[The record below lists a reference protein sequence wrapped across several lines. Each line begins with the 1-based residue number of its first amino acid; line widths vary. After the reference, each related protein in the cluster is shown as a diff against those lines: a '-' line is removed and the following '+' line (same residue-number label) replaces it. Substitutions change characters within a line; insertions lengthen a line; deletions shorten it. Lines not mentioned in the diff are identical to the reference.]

1 MRRARAVHTGTHLTV
16 HTVTCTD
23 EHADWSRPEVATAV
37 GIVLVR
43 RGRFR
48 LRGPDGEV
56 ALDRTVGYVEVPGR
70 AYGFAHPAGG
80 DECTAIAVGEDL
92 WREAADGR
100 PVPSVFAADG
110 RLDTAHRLLLRADD
124 AFTATEG
131 LLWLL
136 RRALRSERLL
146 PVTAGPGRRSLADA
160 AREAILADHPA
171 SRDLVGLARV
181 LGVDPAHL
189 SRTFRHHTGATVS
202 AFRTRVRVARA
213 LDRLEDGADLLAE
226 VAADLGFADQAHL
239 TRAVRAQTG
248 HTPAALRAV
257 LSRAPRPVAGPGR
270 VVPGGIAHAARWG

>member
-1 MRRARAVHTGTHLTV
+1 MRRARAVHTAAHLTV
-16 HTVTCTD
+16 HAVTCTD
-23 EHADWSRPEVATAV
+23 EHADWSEPEVADTV

-48 LRGPDGEV
+48 LRGPGGEV
-56 ALDRTVGYVEVPGR
+56 ALDRTVGYLEVPGR
-70 AYGFAHPAGG
+70 AYGFAHPSGG
-80 DECTAIAVGEDL
+80 DECTAVTVGEEL

-100 PVPSVFAADG
+100 PVPPVFAADG

-124 AFTATEG
+124 GFAATEG
-131 LLWLL
+131 VLWLL
-136 RRALRSERLL
+136 RRALRSERL
-146 PVTAGPGRRSLADA
+146 PVTAGPGRRTLAEA

-171 SRDLVGLARV
+171 SHDLVGLARE
-181 LGVDPAHL
+181 LGVGPAHL
-189 SRTFRHHTGATVS
+189 SRTFRHHTGVTVS

-213 LDRLEDGADLLAE
+213 LDRLEEGADRLAD

-248 HTPAALRAV
+248 RTPAALRAL

-270 VVPGGIAHAARWG
+270 AVPGRIAHTARWG